1 MGIIVQ
7 QPGILTTVQD
17 SGRWGFQ
24 HLGVPVAGPMDWAS
38 HQLANQLVG
47 NDDRAAV
54 LEVTMAGPTLCFEE
68 SAVVAVTG
76 AEFALQV
83 DGEHVP
89 THASRFIRRGQTLAF
104 GPPARGARAY
114 VAVGGGIAVAPVL
127 GSRATH
133 VLSGMGG
140 LEGRPLRAGDRLAT
154 GEVLRTAYAGRSVAP
169 VTGLARDG
177 ARVRVLT
184 GPHADRFDRGEI
196 AQFEAARF
204 QIATE
209 SDRMGYRLEGRRVS
223 VRDGGTL
230 ISRAVVRGM
239 VQVPPDGRPIVLMA
253 DSQTAGGYPGLATV
267 ITADLPIVGQ
277 LSAGQWLEFSCCTL
291 AEARAALKALKRR
304 IMAW

>member
-104 GPPARGARAY
+104 GSPARGARAY

-140 LEGRPLRAGDRLAT
+140 LEGRPLRAGDRLST
-154 GEVLRTAYAGRSVAP
+154 GEVLRTAYVGRSVAP
-169 VTGLARDG
+169 VTGLAGDG
-177 ARVRVLT
+177 ARVRVLA

-277 LSAGQWLEFSCCTL
+277 LSAGQWLEFACCTL
-291 AEARAALKALKRR
+291 AEAKAALKVLKRR
-304 IMAW
+304 VMAW